1 MSDTD
6 PLILSLYELNLVI
19 KHLNGI
25 SQDLSSYNKELK
37 LKIDEEIKLLHI
49 IEQRLVKIR

>member
-25 SQDLSSYNKELK
+25 SQDLSSYNKDLK